1 MTLETREGPAGALSD
16 FQRATAAHAFRRLYL
31 DGDSSRR
38 FLVADETG
46 LGKTHVAQEVIAL
59 TLEHLQGVDQVGRI
73 DIVYVC
79 SNADIAAQNIRKLNV
94 TGSETSGFATRL
106 SLLITQPDVLKP
118 TPGGTGKP
126 ATFVAFTPAT
136 SFQFGWQMGTA
147 TERAVLYVLLRHHLG
162 LRRARATAAQ
172 RIFQGFVASRR
183 RFVKS
188 YVAHVRSKRF
198 ESSIRRTFLEE
209 FDRSCERASLLLLID
224 EVVGRRAL
232 TARQRVAARG
242 IVGSLRQLLARAA
255 IQALEPDLVILDEFQ
270 RFRDLLDV
278 KTGGEAAELAHA
290 FFTQADARVLMLSA
304 TPYKPF
310 TYAEETAE
318 GGGHYED
325 FLKTLEFLAASDG
338 PVDNLRADLDALRQA
353 ALSGEP
359 TAAIRDR
366 VQAQLRRWIARTER
380 PTDARQATTLVPTT
394 GQFGVR
400 ANDFLG
406 YVALRRVADAVK
418 APLSVEYWKSAPY
431 FLNFLTGYRVGEHVR
446 DAMKVPDRRAWLS
459 PMFRSAQRI
468 ARPNVRR
475 FRPVEWAN
483 ARMRALAEETLKPGW
498 WRLLWMP
505 PSLPYHALGGPFASV
520 DSTAITKQLIFSS
533 WVAAP
538 SAIASLL
545 SYEVQRRIFT
555 GARGLE
561 IENTPAARAAISR
574 RLDYRMDEER
584 PASMSA
590 LALFWPQPTLASCTD
605 PLDAAR
611 DHAEPPSVERLLEW
625 AQERVN
631 AVVGLAGHSGSSAS
645 AVWHW
650 FAPIHADRDGS
661 LASALLHTHRSTLT
675 EALAG
680 ASPEHAAEEV
690 PRALDT
696 HVEQALT
703 ALGGQYPESERP
715 SDLLAT
721 SALLGLGAPGN
732 IAWRALNR
740 LKRPDDGVTE
750 LGRWRAAA
758 ILASGLRSVF
768 ARPVSILLLDSLY
781 TGSGSTREDDGVY
794 WRRVARYCI
803 DGGLQAVLDEYIH
816 HLAGESGVNTM
827 TDDGLISLAATA
839 RRAIAV
845 RESVYRATDIDN
857 FDGEGIAFP
866 SRYAMRFGSTR
877 QSQDEARLPEV
888 RAAFNSP
895 FWPFVLATTSV
906 GQEGIDFHW
915 WCHSVV
921 HWDLPGNP
929 VDFEQREGRVDRYK
943 GHAIRK
949 NVAAKHRLAALAPE
963 VRDPWTAVFEV
974 AAADSVPDLG
984 GLMPYWIY
992 PGDAQLHRRIMAL
1005 PLSRDEDRWA
1015 RLQESLALYRL
1026 VFGQARQEDMLAA
1039 LHRRGVAKN
1048 PERIAEMRIDLRPP
1062 APHATS

>member
-1 MTLETREGPAGALSD
+1 MTRKGPTRALSE
-16 FQRATAAHAFRRLYL
+16 FQRATAAHAFRRLYR
-31 DGDSSRR
+31 DQDSSRR

-59 TLEHLQGVDQVGRI
+59 TLEHLQQVDRVRRI

-94 TGSETSGFATRL
+94 TGSETPSFATRL
-106 SLLITQPDVLKP
+106 SLLITKPDVLTP
-118 TPGGTGKP
+118 TGDRAGKP

-136 SFQFGWQMGTA
+136 SFQFGWQLGTA
-147 TERAVLYVLLRHHLG
+147 AERAVLYVLLRGHLG
-162 LRRARATAAQ
+162 LHRARATAAQ
-172 RIFQGFVASRR
+172 RIFQGFVASRL
-183 RFVKS
+183 RFVES
-188 YVAHVRSKRF
+188 YVAHAHSQRF

-209 FDRSCERASLLLLID
+209 FDRSCERGALLALVD

-232 TARQRVAARG
+232 TADQHRAARG
-242 IVGSLRQLLARAA
+242 IVGSLRRMLARAA
-255 IQALEPDLVILDEFQ
+255 VQALEPDLVILDEFQ

-290 FFTQADARVLMLSA
+290 FFTQSDARVLLLSA

-310 TYAEETAE
+310 TYAEETGD

-325 FLKTLEFLAASDG
+325 FLKTLEFLAASEE
-338 PVDNLRADLDALRQA
+338 PVDTLRTDLGALRQA

-366 VQAQLRRWIARTER
+366 VQTQLRRWIARTER
-380 PTDARQATTLVPTT
+380 PTDARQTTTLAKTT
-394 GQFGVR
+394 ERFGVR
-400 ANDFLG
+400 ADDFLG
-406 YVALRRVADAVK
+406 FVALRRVADAVD
-418 APLSVEYWKSAPY
+418 APLTVEYWKSAPY
-431 FLNFLTGYRVGEHVR
+431 FLNFLAGYRVGEHVR
-446 DAMKVPDRRAWLS
+446 DAMKAPDRRASLM
-459 PMFRSAQRI
+459 PLFRGAQRI
-468 ARPNVRR
+468 ARPNVQR

-483 ARMRALAEETLKPGW
+483 ARLRALAEETLGADW

-505 PSLPYHALGGPFASV
+505 PSLPYHRLGGPYESI

-555 GARGLE
+555 KAGRF
-561 IENTPAARAAISR
+561 ENSPAARAAISN
-574 RLDYRMDEER
+574 RLDYRLANER

-590 LALFWPQPTLASCTD
+590 LALFWPQPTLASRTD

-611 DHAEPPSVERLLEW
+611 EHAESPSVERLIEW
-625 AQERVN
+625 AEGRAK
-631 AVVGLAGHSGSSAS
+631 AVVGPAGRTVSTAS

-650 FAPIHADRDGS
+650 FAPVHANRDSS
-661 LASALLHTHRSTLT
+661 LASALLGARRSTLT

-680 ASPEHAAEEV
+680 ASSEHPVEDV
-690 PRALDT
+690 PRALDA

-703 ALGGQYPESERP
+703 ALDGPVPEPERP
-715 SDLLAT
+715 ADLLTT

-740 LKRPDDGVTE
+740 LKRPHDRVTE
-750 LGRWRAAA
+750 LGQWRAAA

-768 ARPVSILLLDSLY
+768 ARPVAILLLDGLY
-781 TGSGSTREDDGVY
+781 ARSGSTHEDDGAY

-803 DGGLQAVLDEYIH
+803 DGGLQAVLDEYVH
-816 HLAGESGVNTM
+816 HLAGESGVNTT
-827 TDDGLISLAATA
+827 TDEGLISLAATA
-839 RRAIAV
+839 RHAIAV
-845 RESVYRATDIDN
+845 RESVYRATDIDD

-877 QSQDEARLPEV
+877 QGQDEARLPEV

-949 NVAAKHRLAALAPE
+949 NVASAHRSAALALGVE
-963 VRDPWTAVFEV
+963 DPWSAVFE
-974 AAADSVPDLG
+974 AAAAESGQDLG
-984 GLMPYWIY
+984 GLSPCWIY
-992 PGDAQLHRRIMAL
+992 PGDAKLHRRIMAL

-1026 VFGQARQEDMLAA
+1026 AFGQPRQEDMLAA
-1039 LHRRGVAKN
+1039 LHRRGVARS
-1048 PERIAEMRIDLRPP
+1048 PERISEMRIDLRPP
-1062 APHATS
+1062 APDAKA